1 MQFFHWEKYGTGRDN
16 NLICQV
22 VMKRNKVVEILQESV
37 QQHAQEMKD
46 EA

>member
-1 MQFFHWEKYGTGRDN
+1 LEKKYGAGRDN

-37 QQHAQEMKD
+37 QHAQEMKD